1 MRAVLTAP
9 LLLMVVLYSSAASAD
24 QYRSEARGVSEGALK
39 RSQAEFDAEAALATV
54 SDPYARTMLLAQIA
68 AQAESEGRTEEAF
81 KRLQEAVGLNAVSD
95 FAKDRLLKDA
105 GLLAAKLGKD
115 KDVIRLLA
123 SLKDMNDPAALR
135 QLAAAYARADR
146 WQEAG
151 KTVSKLMDAP
161 TPSNDDRLLD
171 ATVAANNRQWSRVLQ
186 RTSEVLE
193 SDPRL
198 GQAWLLR
205 IKAQLGLQRRE
216 TALVDRLAAWRLNAL
231 IDAEQRLA
239 LVAAFAEA
247 GIPLAA
253 ASLMEE
259 GMAAGQLESTPEQLD
274 QLAALWLAAR
284 EYTDARQV
292 LQRRLALA
300 PSAEASLQLGQ
311 LALNDGDWDSAARN
325 LRLGMGVDSAP
336 RRGAVAMML
345 GQAEF
350 QRGRLDAARA
360 AFVRAATIDRY
371 KNSANQWISYL
382 DSGQASADAVAGA
395 GVSQQAAVRQTAE
408 RLRGAGVRSSGAP
421 KALGFTDVGAE
432 ASANADGRIPPFEG
446 GLPRS
451 SSAENPYADDV
462 PLVVLDQSN
471 MADWEP
477 WLSDGHRALLRQ
489 NPQFRMPVYPS
500 RRSVNYPVEIREAT
514 KKNRGRAKLLGSDA
528 ISGAKLGFPFPS
540 PENGV
545 EAMWNH
551 RLRWRGEAVSRTT
564 RQSVVRKDGSNNG
577 TLVQYEESFSRYAN
591 ISDPADLARENIL
604 LYYLTTF
611 GKGTQQPDF
620 TVLVHES
627 ANSLEKSRAI
637 WVLPRTYKKM
647 FRIPPV
653 GYDNPFPGSEGL
665 YYVDMVD
672 MYNGAFDHYDW
683 KLAGKREL
691 LIGYNA
697 FKAQEFGAN
706 DGPQGLLHAGAV
718 NAEALRYEV
727 HRVWVVEAS
736 ERGGKSH
743 IFGVR
748 RFYLD
753 EDSWNVVLVENYDR
767 AGQLWRVQEGH
778 LLPNLQL
785 QSADSAPVV
794 TYDLSDGRY
803 FINRMVDDFEP
814 GGPMDRNVGIR
825 DYRPANV
832 KNRFSR

>member
-1 MRAVLTAP
+1 MRITLALGLALGISV
-9 LLLMVVLYSSAASAD
+9 YSANVRAD
-24 QYRSEARGVSEGALK
+24 QYRSEARGVSESAVKKSESG
-39 RSQAEFDAEAALATV
+39 FDAEAALAKV
-54 SDPYARTMLLAQIA
+54 SDPYARSMLLAQIA

-81 KRLQEAVGLNAVSD
+81 KRLQEAVGLNALSD
-95 FAKDRLLKDA
+95 FAKGRLIKDA
-105 GLLAAKLGKD
+105 GLLAAKLGRD

-123 SLKDMNDPAALR
+123 SVKDMNDPAALR
-135 QLAAAYARADR
+135 QLAAAYARGDR

-151 KTVSKLMDAP
+151 RAVQKLMEAKK
-161 TPSNDDRLLD
+161 PSDDDRLLD

-186 RTSEVLE
+186 RTAEVLE
-193 SDPRL
+193 SSPRL

-205 IKAQLGLQRRE
+205 IKAQLGLHRKDA
-216 TALVDRLAAWRLNAL
+216 ALADRLAAWRLNAL
-231 IDAEQRLA
+231 IDADQRLA
-239 LVAAFAEA
+239 LVAAFADA

-259 GMAAGQLESTPEQLD
+259 GMAAGQVDSGPEQLD

-292 LQRRLALA
+292 LQRRLAIA

-311 LALNDGDWDSAARN
+311 LALNDGDWDAAARN
-325 LRLGMGVDSAP
+325 LRLGMGVDSAQ

-350 QRGRLDAARA
+350 QRGRMDAARG
-360 AFVRAATIDRY
+360 AFVRAATINRY
-371 KNSANQWISYL
+371 KASASQWIEYL

-395 GVSQQAAVRQTAE
+395 GVSQQAAVRQTTQ
-408 RLRGAGVRSSGAP
+408 RLRGAGVRNSGAP
-421 KALGFTDVGAE
+421 KVSGFTDVGAE
-432 ASANADGRIPPFEG
+432 ASGNADGRIPPFDG
-446 GLPRS
+446 GLPQGDS
-451 SSAENPYADDV
+451 TQNPYADDA
-462 PLVVLDQSN
+462 PLVVLDSNN

-477 WLSDGHRALLRQ
+477 WLSDGHRALLSQ

-500 RRSVNYPVEIREAT
+500 RRSVNYPQAIREAT
-514 KKNRGRAKLLGSDA
+514 QKNRGRAKLLGSDA

-540 PENGV
+540 PESGV

-551 RLRWRGEAVSRTT
+551 RLRWRGEATMRTT

-577 TLVQYEESFSRYAN
+577 TLVQYEEMYARYAN

-611 GKGTQQPDF
+611 GRGTQSPDF

-637 WVLPRTYKKM
+637 WVLPKSYKKM

-691 LIGYNA
+691 LVGYNA
-697 FKAQEFGAN
+697 FKAQEYRAN
-706 DGPQGLLHAGAV
+706 DGPDGLLHAGAV
-718 NAEALRYEV
+718 NPDALRYEV
-727 HRVWVVEAS
+727 HRVWVVEAT

-753 EDSWNVVLVENYDR
+753 EDSWNIILVENYDR
-767 AGQLWRVQEGH
+767 VGQLWRVQEGH
-778 LLPNLQL
+778 LLPNTEIQA
-785 QSADSAPVV
+785 ADSAPVV

-803 FINRMVDDFEP
+803 FINRMVDDFKP
-814 GGPMDRNVGIR
+814 GGPIDRKVGVR